1 MGILIWSMYGP
12 AYLVLFDV
20 KLVVILTQYSQALM
34 DSQTGVDSDIKQKN
48 QMIWPNMYK
57 YIMNCILN
65 FWTYLLSLP
74 ENDKLMQN
82 IRT

>member
-1 MGILIWSMYGP
+1 MNGP

-48 QMIWPNMYK
+48 QMIWPNMSLQADIK
-57 YIMNCILN
+57 SELK
-65 FWTYLLSLP
+65 LS
-74 ENDKLMQN
+74 
-82 IRT
+82 